1 MEKNNLSNISFDY
14 YDETI
19 SYVKMIM
26 KRLKNEDNIDEKE
39 YIVKKIYNYLLS
51 SYSSEMI
58 EELVTTSLLFES
70 RLNKMKPVN
79 ASILV
84 QSIYKNYL
92 EKLIF
97 NYYDRENVFEEMNE
111 EVKSIVGFYG
121 IFKPYYS
128 LESSNELTY
137 NRKMR

>member
-26 KRLKNEDNIDEKE
+26 KRLKNEDNIEEKE

-111 EVKSIVGFYG
+111 EVKSLVGFYG

-128 LESSNELTY
+128 LESSNEFAY